1 MATGPRLLVLT
12 ARRQDLTPEQY
23 KHHYEEIHIPLL
35 RRLLGDAFPFA
46 QERHYIPRSTD
57 GGSLQSLIGSGDVA
71 FDCITISV
79 FADEEHLQR
88 AVAESNDTKKKAVRE
103 EDEAK
108 FLDTTMTKMMM
119 VDSKKTCTDERLM

>member
-35 RRLLGDAFPFA
+35 RRLLGDAFPLA

-57 GGSLQSLIGSGDVA
+57 GSLQSLIGSGYMA
-71 FDCITISV
+71 YDCITISM
-79 FADEEHLQR
+79 FADEKHLHCT
-88 AVAESNDTKKKAVRE
+88 VAEASDTKKKAVGE
-103 EDEAK
+103 
-108 FLDTTMTKMMM
+108 
-119 VDSKKTCTDERLM
+119 

>member
-23 KHHYEEIHIPLL
+23 KHRYEEIHIPLL
-35 RRLLGDAFPFA
+35 YRLLGDAFPLA

-57 GGSLQSLIGSGDVA
+57 RSLQSLIGSGDMA
-71 FDCITISV
+71 YDCIAISV